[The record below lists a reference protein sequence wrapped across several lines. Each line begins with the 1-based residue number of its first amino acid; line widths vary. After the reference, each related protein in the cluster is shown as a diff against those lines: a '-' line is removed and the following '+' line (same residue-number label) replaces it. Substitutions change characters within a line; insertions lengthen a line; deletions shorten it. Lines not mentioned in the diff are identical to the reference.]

1 MNATSKTGSLITL
14 LKESYTSVLTVY
26 QEKHSTL
33 IGLKNT
39 AKIAVYILKN
49 FYYFNPS
56 CFSEVFFFKIF

>member
-14 LKESYTSVLTVY
+14 LKKSYTSILRLY
-26 QEKHSTL
+26 QKKHSTL

-39 AKIAVYILKN
+39 AKTTGYILN
-49 FYYFNPS
+49 YLYYSNLS